1 MYPRIQNRSL
11 LGLLLLFASL
21 VAGFAQTTEDWQGK
35 WDGAIELPSTPLAL
49 QIKLQTTADGWEGLM
64 DIPAQRINDMALA
77 DLKIEGDQLS
87 FTLPE
92 VPGTASFTGNWS
104 PGTVTG
110 TFTQMGQSFP
120 LVLQQQDAAA
130 AAALQAKID
139 RIKSLVDSCRIGAEV
154 PGLGLGIIYK
164 GEVLMAEGFGLRN
177 VEDDVPVTAD
187 TRFAIGS
194 SSKAFTTM
202 GLALLAEEGKLDW
215 KTPIKEYLPDFKL
228 HDNFATEEMTAI
240 DLTSHRSGLPRH
252 DLLWYG
258 TDFSREELYQR
269 LQYLEPSASFRSK
282 WQYQNLMY
290 MTAGILTERL
300 SGQTWEEYIQE
311 KIFNPL
317 GMPSASFSV
326 TEMEQSDNFSYG
338 YGEKE
343 EEITRLPFHQLDAI
357 GPAGSINASATD
369 MLKWVELQL
378 GDGQYQGQ
386 HFIGG
391 SQLKLMHSPQMIMEN
406 TLIAD
411 PSISHP
417 SYGLGWFTYDYD
429 GLTVVE
435 HGGNIDGFSA
445 LVFMIPD
452 EGFGL
457 VALTNKN
464 GTPLNYVLSYSI
476 TDILLERDGQDWYE
490 LVFGDNEEDEDNE
503 EEEEEEGEEEETS
516 PALHPFEDYIGT
528 YNHPGYGDIIISQEG
543 DQLVVTYYHF
553 SGKMEHQQYDTFKGI
568 SEGDDIALDVRFVT
582 DRNGQI
588 EALYSLL
595 DASVPEIRFDRLP
608 GEKLSDP
615 DFLETLTGTYSL
627 ENGTEI
633 KISLEGTKLKA
644 DIIGQ
649 PTYTLEPHQGNSFK
663 LSSLQGFTIEFIMD
677 GEKATAL
684 VSHQPN
690 GDFRANKE

>member
-1 MYPRIQNRSL
+1 MYPPIQNRSL
-11 LGLLLLFASL
+11 LTILVFCATL
-21 VAGFAQTTEDWQGK
+21 VAGFAQTAADWQGK
-35 WDGAIELPSTPLAL
+35 WDGAIELPTTPLAL
-49 QIKLQTTADGWEGLM
+49 QIELKATDTGWEGLM
-64 DIPAQRINDMALA
+64 DIPSQRTNDMALA
-77 DLKIEGDQLS
+77 NLKIEGDQLS

-92 VPGTASFTGNWS
+92 APGNASFTGSWS

-110 TFTQMGQSFP
+110 TFSQMGQSFP

-139 RIKSLVDSCRIGAEV
+139 RIKSLVDSFRTGAEV
-154 PGLGLGIIYK
+154 PGIGLGLIYK
-164 GEVLMAEGFGLRN
+164 GEVLIAEGFGLRN
-177 VEDDVPVTAD
+177 VEEAVPVTAD

-215 KTPIKEYLPDFKL
+215 EAPIKKYLPDFKL
-228 HDNFATEEMTAI
+228 YDKFATEEMTAI
-240 DLTSHRSGLPRH
+240 DLTCHRSGLPRH
-252 DLLWYG
+252 DLMWYA
-258 TDFSREELYQR
+258 TDFSRQELYQR

-300 SGQTWEEYIQE
+300 SGKTWEAYIQE

-317 GMPSASFSV
+317 GMASASFSV
-326 TEMEQSDNFSYG
+326 TEMENTDNFAYG

-343 EEITRLPFHQLDAI
+343 DKISRLPFHQLDAI

-386 HFIGG
+386 HFIGS
-391 SQLKLMHSPQMIMEN
+391 SQLKRMHKPQMIMEN
-406 TLIAD
+406 TLIAN
-411 PSISHP
+411 PAISHP

-452 EGFGL
+452 ESLGL

-464 GTPLNYVLSYSI
+464 GTPLNYVLAYTI
-476 TDILLERDGQDWYE
+476 ADILLERDEQDWYD
-490 LVFGDNEEDEDNE
+490 LVFGKKDEEKDEEKEKEKD
-503 EEEEEEGEEEETS
+503 EGETKTS
-516 PALHPFEDYIGT
+516 PPLHPLEDYVGT
-528 YNHPGYGDIIISQEG
+528 YHHPGYGDATISLAE
-543 DQLVVTYYHF
+543 DKLVVTYYHF
-553 SGKMEHQQYDTFKGI
+553 SGNIEHQQYDTFKGQT
-568 SEGDDIALDVRFVT
+568 EGDDIALDVRFVT

-595 DASVPEIRFDRLP
+595 DASIPEIRFDRLP

-627 ENGTEI
+627 DNGTEI

-649 PTYTLEPHQGNSFK
+649 PTYTLEPSQGNSFK
-663 LSSLQGFTIEFIMD
+663 LSSLQGFTMEFIMEGD
-677 GEKATAL
+677 KATAL

-690 GDFRANKE
+690 GDFRAEKE

>member
-1 MYPRIQNRSL
+1 MHPGIQHRHL
-11 LGLLLLFASL
+11 LAILFCCATL
-21 VAGFAQTTEDWQGK
+21 VAGFAQTPTDWQGK
-35 WDGAIELPSTPLAL
+35 WDGAIELPTSPLVL
-49 QIKLQTTADGWEGLM
+49 QIELKATDTGWEGLM
-64 DIPAQRINDMALA
+64 DIPAQRTNDMALA
-77 DLKIEGDQLS
+77 NLKIEGDQLS

-92 VPGTASFTGNWS
+92 VPGNASFTGKWS

-110 TFTQMGQSFP
+110 TFSQMGQSFP
-120 LVLQQQDAAA
+120 MVLHQQDAAA
-130 AAALQAKID
+130 AAVLQAKID
-139 RIKSLVDSCRIGAEV
+139 RIKSLVDSFRTGAEV
-154 PGLGLGIIYK
+154 PGLGLGLIHK
-164 GEVLMAEGFGLRN
+164 GEVLIADGFGLRN
-177 VEDDVPVTAD
+177 VEDAIPATAD

-194 SSKAFTTM
+194 TSKAFTTM
-202 GLALLAEEGKLDW
+202 GLALLAEEEKLDW
-215 KTPIKEYLPDFKL
+215 ETPLKKYLPDFRLYDK
-228 HDNFATEEMTAI
+228 FATEEMTAI

-252 DLLWYG
+252 DLMWYA

-300 SGQTWEEYIQE
+300 SGQTWEEYIQQ
-311 KIFNPL
+311 KIFQPL
-317 GMPSASFSV
+317 GMASANFSV
-326 TEMEQSDNFSYG
+326 TEMEQSDNFAYG

-343 EEITRLPFHQLDAI
+343 EEISRLPFHQLDAI

-386 HFIGG
+386 HFIGS
-391 SQLKLMHSPQMIMEN
+391 SQLELMHKPHMIMEN
-406 TLIAD
+406 TLIAN

-417 SYGLGWFTYDYD
+417 AYGLGWFTYDYD

-452 EGFGL
+452 ESFGL

-464 GTPLNYVLSYSI
+464 GTPLNYVLAYSI
-476 TDILLERDGQDWYE
+476 VDILLDRDEQDWYDQ
-490 LVFGDNEEDEDNE
+490 VFGDKDEDEEKE
-503 EEEEEEGEEEETS
+503 EEKEEEKVAKTS
-516 PALHPFEDYIGT
+516 PPLHPLGDYVGT
-528 YNHPGYGDIIISQEG
+528 YNHPGYGDIVISEN
-543 DQLVVTYYHF
+543 DKKLVVTYYHF
-553 SGKMEHQQYDTFKGI
+553 SGKMEHQQYDTFKGKT
-568 SEGDDIALDVRFVT
+568 EGEDIVLDVRFVT

-588 EALYSLL
+588 EALYTLL
-595 DASVPEIRFDRLP
+595 DASIPEIRFARQP
-608 GEKLSDP
+608 AEKLSDP
-615 DFLETLTGTYSL
+615 NFLQTLTGTYSL

-633 KISLEGTKLKA
+633 KVSLEGSKLKA

-663 LSSLQGFTIEFIMD
+663 LSSLQGFTMEFIMEGD
-677 GEKATAL
+677 KAIAL

-690 GDFRANKE
+690 GDFRAKKE